1 MEAVMNQTIQSG
13 PFAGTEVPKHQLGK
27 SIEGQVFWPTRA
39 RTPLFL
45 VVYPPEQW
53 TVKCNATPRTELGKG
68 MVEFRAFLVDANN
81 VERNSASTVS
91 IVLCRQDWEF
101 AETIARGRLYD
112 ALGLAYVD
120 QHDDEGLGAVERTEP
135 FAAAATPSIASV
147 EATEAIRIVAPTVA
161 QTEPGTTQQTTQASL
176 PLPSS
181 APAASPEKA
190 AEDSGEVVMGSVNPQ
205 LLRVLTARCEANGKT
220 VPRCHNDDEVRR
232 EIRNICGLRGAA

>member
-1 MEAVMNQTIQSG
+1 MNQAIQSG
-13 PFAGTEVPKHQLGK
+13 PFAGIEVPKQQLGM
-27 SIEGQVFWPTRA
+27 SLEGQVYWPTRA

-45 VVYPPEQW
+45 VVYPPNQW
-53 TVKCNATPRTELGKG
+53 TVKCTATPRTELCKG
-68 MVEFRAFLVDANN
+68 MVEFRAFLVDTNN

-91 IVLCRQDWEF
+91 IVASRQDWEF

-120 QHDDEGLGAVERTEP
+120 QHDDEGTLGVERTEP
-135 FAAAATPSIASV
+135 FASATAAPIASV
-147 EATEAIRIVAPTVA
+147 DQTEAIRIVAPSVT
-161 QTEPGTTQQTTQASL
+161 QTEPGTTELATQASL

-181 APAASPEKA
+181 ASAASTEQA
-190 AEDSGEVVMGSVNPQ
+190 AEDSDEGVMGTVNPQ
-205 LLRVLTARCEANGKT
+205 LMRVLTARCEANGKP